1 MLNQSLS
8 IEQLCNK
15 LRPLLGKKV
24 DDIYLR
30 YAMSSSLDEKS
41 EIANILNALLLSNLG
56 ELLDQRV
63 LLEPPKFESMQ
74 GEYPIAKVSYA
85 DKEVYDFSLREHDWP
100 RHVCISGMSGS
111 GKTTLALRI
120 LDNFIKKDKPFL
132 VFDWKKSFRPLI
144 LAGDDVM
151 CFTVGQEK
159 VSNLFKMNIN
169 CPPKGVE
176 PKEWINVLCDLL
188 TESFFVSYGVHKVLL
203 ETLDE
208 AYEEWGV
215 YKGSENYPTWNHIK
229 WYLEEK
235 LSKTKGREGG
245 WIESALRIAS
255 VLTFGNFGTV
265 CNYKESDSLS
275 VEDLLDKK
283 VILEL
288 NGLGNI
294 EKKFFCEFVLTYIYK
309 LKKSQEKNAGGR
321 FDHAILVDEAHNIF
335 LKTGTNF
342 SKESVTDMIYR
353 EMREYGTSLI
363 CLDQHCS
370 KLSDTVKGNSACN
383 IAFQQQLPADI
394 MDVSYL
400 MQLKDQRQYFSMLPV
415 GYAIVKLSE
424 RYNSPFL
431 IKTSPLKLREGQV
444 TDNEV
449 RKRAQNMIMNMGF
462 KKGIDPEFN
471 ERLIAAEPEFIN
483 YHDRVEVVKA
493 NKLNKESPYI
503 EKNTEELNYHDRAE
517 VVNVNPIER
526 PSPYEEKKIEAIQP
540 VLQFTAIE
548 PSELQKEDASRQKV
562 KEDSLHNLTKI
573 QSILFEFVE
582 DKLDKGYELKQIE
595 NILEQGKD
603 EGNYSLEDIACVIN
617 TVLVKRLNSHGV
629 TTLEKQNNYKVEHFN
644 NFNLDRE
651 QKMFLRFLE
660 ENQED
665 TGTVNIYRTLGFSS
679 RKGNK
684 IKNELLEK
692 NLIFIQEEK
701 NDKGWKKVIRISPQ
715 I

>member
-41 EIANILNALLLSNLG
+41 EIANILNALYYKNLG

-120 LDNFIKKDKPFL
+120 LNNFIKKDKPFL

-235 LSKTKGREGG
+235 LNKTKGREGG

-309 LKKSQEKNAGGR
+309 LKKSQEKNAEGR

-394 MDVSYL
+394 MDISYL
-400 MQLKDQRQYFSMLPV
+400 MQLKDQRQYFSMLPI

-431 IKTSPLKLREGQV
+431 IKTSPLKFREGQV

-449 RKRAQNMIMNMGF
+449 RKRAQNMILNMGF

-483 YHDRVEVVKA
+483 YHDRVEVVNA
-493 NKLNKESPYI
+493 
-503 EKNTEELNYHDRAE
+503 
-517 VVNVNPIER
+517 NPIKR
-526 PSPYEEKKIEAIQP
+526 PSPYEEKKTEAIQP
-540 VLQFTAIE
+540 VLQFTTIE
-548 PSELQKEDASRQKV
+548 KSSELKGEDVVDFVSIQNV
-562 KEDSLHNLTKI
+562 KEDSLYNLTKT

-582 DKLDKGYELKQIE
+582 DKLDKGYELKHIE

-629 TTLEKQNNYKVEHFN
+629 TTLEKQNNYKVDNFN
-644 NFNLDRE
+644 NINLDRE
-651 QKMFLRFLE
+651 HKMFLRFLE